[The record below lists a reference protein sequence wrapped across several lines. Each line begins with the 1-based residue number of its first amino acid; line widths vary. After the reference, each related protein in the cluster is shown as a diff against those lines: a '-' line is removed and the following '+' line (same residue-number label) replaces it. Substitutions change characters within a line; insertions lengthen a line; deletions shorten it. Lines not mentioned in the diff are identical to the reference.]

1 MTYWTIC
8 PKMDVGVINMPD
20 YKKMYL
26 TLFKATE
33 DAINILEAAQLECEE
48 RYVSA
53 QEPEITVLPAE
64 NEKERE

>member
-1 MTYWTIC
+1 
-8 PKMDVGVINMPD
+8 MDVGVINMPD

-33 DAINILEAAQLECEE
+33 NAINILEAAQLECEE
-48 RYVSA
+48 LYVSA
-53 QEPEITVLPAE
+53 QEPEITVLPVE